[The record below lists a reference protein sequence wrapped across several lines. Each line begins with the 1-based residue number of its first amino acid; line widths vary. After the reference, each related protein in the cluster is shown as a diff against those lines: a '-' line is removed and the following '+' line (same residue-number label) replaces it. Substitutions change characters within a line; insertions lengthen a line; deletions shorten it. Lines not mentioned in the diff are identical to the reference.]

1 METLRGISM
10 NVQNFKGCRLTVAVI
25 SAAVFLFITPIVQD
39 IGWAQE
45 KPIPSLG
52 SNEKIQVTA
61 DSLTI
66 EHDSRYAD
74 LVGKVKV
81 TQGDAEIK
89 ADNIRI
95 YYKEGVGGEIKPAQG
110 EDAIEKI
117 VAKGNVKIR
126 YENKVAVTEE
136 AVYITKTKV
145 LMLIGDNSKFTSGN
159 DSISGARITVYRDS
173 NRIMIESSKAQR
185 VEAVFYPGDKKQ

>member
-1 METLRGISM
+1 M
-10 NVQNFKGCRLTVAVI
+10 NVQNFKKCRLTVAVI
-25 SAAVFLFITPIVQD
+25 SAAFFLFITPVVQD
-39 IGWAQE
+39 FGWAQE
-45 KPIPSLG
+45 KSVPSLG
-52 SNEKIQVTA
+52 SNEKIQITA

-66 EHDSRYAD
+66 EHESRY
-74 LVGKVKV
+74 GEFFGNVKV
-81 TQGDAEIK
+81 TQGNAEIK
-89 ADNIRI
+89 ADSIRI
-95 YYKEGVGGEIKPAQG
+95 YYKEGVKEEIKPAQG

-126 YENKVAVTEE
+126 FENRVAVTEE

-145 LMLIGDNSKFTSGN
+145 LILSGDNSKITSGN

-185 VEAVFYPGDKKQ
+185 VEAVFYPGGKKQ

>member
-1 METLRGISM
+1 MNAQGFKRCRFTVAVVSAAIFISISPI
-10 NVQNFKGCRLTVAVI
+10 VQNF
-25 SAAVFLFITPIVQD
+25 
-39 IGWAQE
+39 GWAQE
-45 KPIPSLG
+45 KSAPSLG
-52 SNEKIQVTA
+52 SNEKIQITA

-66 EHDSRYAD
+66 EHESRY
-74 LVGKVKV
+74 GEFNGNVKV

-89 ADNIRI
+89 ADSIRI
-95 YYKEGVGGEIKPAQG
+95 YYKEGLNGEIKPAKG

-126 YENKVAVTEE
+126 FENRVAVTEE

-145 LMLIGDNSKFTSGN
+145 LMLSGDNSKITSGN

-185 VEAVFYPGDKKQ
+185 VQAVFYPGTKEQ

>member
-1 METLRGISM
+1 M
-10 NVQNFKGCRLTVAVI
+10 NVQDFKRCRLTVAVI
-25 SAAVFLFITPIVQD
+25 SAAVFLFITPMVQD
-39 IGWAQE
+39 LGWAQE
-45 KPIPSLG
+45 KPVPSLG
-52 SNEKIQVTA
+52 SNEKIQISA

-66 EHDSRYAD
+66 EHESRYAEFF
-74 LVGKVKV
+74 GNVKV

-89 ADNIRI
+89 ADSIRI
-95 YYKEGVGGEIKPAQG
+95 YYKEGLRGEFKPAQG

-126 YENKVAVTEE
+126 FENRVAVTEE

-145 LMLIGDNSKFTSGN
+145 LMLSGDNSKITSGN
-159 DSISGARITVYRDS
+159 DSISGARITVYQDS

-185 VEAVFYPGDKKQ
+185 VEAVFYPGGKKQ

>member
-39 IGWAQE
+39 VGWAQE

>member
-1 METLRGISM
+1 M
-10 NVQNFKGCRLTVAVI
+10 NVQNFKKCRLTVAVI
-25 SAAVFLFITPIVQD
+25 SAAVFLFITPMVQD
-39 IGWAQE
+39 LGWAQE
-45 KPIPSLG
+45 KPVPSLG
-52 SNEKIQVTA
+52 SNEKIQISA

-66 EHDSRYAD
+66 EHESRYAEFF
-74 LVGKVKV
+74 GNVKV

-126 YENKVAVTEE
+126 FENRVAVTEE

-145 LMLIGDNSKFTSGN
+145 LMLSGDNSKITSGN
-159 DSISGARITVYRDS
+159 DSISGARITVFTDS

-185 VEAVFYPGDKKQ
+185 VEAVFYPGSKEQ

>member
-1 METLRGISM
+1 M
-10 NVQNFKGCRLTVAVI
+10 NAQNSKRCRHTVAVI

-45 KPIPSLG
+45 NPVPSLG
-52 SNEKIQVTA
+52 GNEKILITA

-185 VEAVFYPGDKKQ
+185 VEAVFYPGGKKQ

>member
-1 METLRGISM
+1 MK
-10 NVQNFKGCRLTVAVI
+10 VQDFKRCRLTVAVI

-39 IGWAQE
+39 FGWAQE
-45 KPIPSLG
+45 KPVPSLG
-52 SNEKIQVTA
+52 SNEKIQISS

-66 EHDSRYAD
+66 EHESRYAD
-74 LVGKVKV
+74 LIGNVKV

-89 ADNIRI
+89 ADSIRI
-95 YYKEGVGGEIKPAQG
+95 YYKEGLKEEIKPAQG

-126 YENKVAVTEE
+126 FENRVAVTEE

-145 LMLIGDNSKFTSGN
+145 LMLIGDNSKVTSGN

-185 VEAVFYPGDKKQ
+185 VEAVFYPGGKKQ

>member
-145 LMLIGDNSKFTSGN
+145 LMLSGDNSKFTSGN
-159 DSISGARITVYRDS
+159 DSITGARITVYRDS